1 VTRTHLLTGAGS
13 GIGELLARDLLERGD
28 DVLVV
33 ARSAQRAE
41 EMAAALPGARPLVA
55 DLASPAT
62 VESLDLPAR
71 LDSVVHAA
79 GVVELGAVADLSVQ
93 AWTEQLQVNL
103 VAPAV
108 LTRVALPA
116 LRAARGTVVLVNSG
130 AGLFA
135 HPQWSAYAASKHGLR
150 AFADSLRGEEAAH
163 GVRVSSVYPGRTATP
178 MQEKVHA
185 QEGKEYDADDWVR
198 PSTVAAAILHVLDL
212 PGDATIPT
220 SRSSRAEPERYS
232 EGRERHCSAPMITIR
247 SCVRAVSAIC
257 WASAGRSA
265 AEMSASAVETMA
277 CTMRLERIRR
287 SSPLQASVPG
297 SRARSVAS
305 SRSHRSISWRMASRT
320 ASGPAVR
327 SRAMKAKW
335 ARCRAT
341 CSTRIST
348 ERSTMPA

>member
-1 VTRTHLLTGAGS
+1 MTRTHLLTGAGS
-13 GIGELLARDLLERGD
+13 GIGELLAGALLERGD
-28 DVLVV
+28 EVLVV

-41 EMAAALPGARPLVA
+41 EMAAALPGAGPLVA
-55 DLASPAT
+55 DLASPGDA
-62 VESLDLPAR
+62 EALDLPER

-150 AFADSLRGEEAAH
+150 AFADSLRGEEAPH

-185 QEGKEYDADDWVR
+185 KEGKEYDAADWVQ
-198 PSTVAAAILHVLDL
+198 PSTVVEAILHVLDL
-212 PGDATIPT
+212 PGDATIPDLT
-220 SRSSRAEPERYS
+220 VKPR
-232 EGRERHCSAPMITIR
+232 
-247 SCVRAVSAIC
+247 
-257 WASAGRSA
+257 
-265 AEMSASAVETMA
+265 
-277 CTMRLERIRR
+277 
-287 SSPLQASVPG
+287 
-297 SRARSVAS
+297 
-305 SRSHRSISWRMASRT
+305 
-320 ASGPAVR
+320 
-327 SRAMKAKW
+327 
-335 ARCRAT
+335 
-341 CSTRIST
+341 
-348 ERSTMPA
+348 